1 MMHDHSIRA
10 LEARRGTLNFQLT
23 MKFKALRIAQRNEE
37 TDTAATLEGQMTA
50 LEQEHQD
57 LQWSID
63 LLRAEQEVKRLEF
76 EQNLTRRQAE
86 DLYAAT
92 RRLDAR
98 RKENL

>member
-1 MMHDHSIRA
+1 MHDYSIGT
-10 LEARRGTLNFQLT
+10 LETREKTLNFQLT
-23 MKFKALRIAQRNEE
+23 MKHKALRIAQRNEE
-37 TDTAATLEGQMTA
+37 DDTAATLEVQIVA
-50 LEQEHQD
+50 LERDHQD
-57 LQWSID
+57 LRWTID
-63 LLRAEQEVKRLEF
+63 LLRREQDVARLEF